1 MVLGDQPDDGA
12 ELLAIGSATVIFP
25 ERGLPRI
32 AVEIGA

>member
-12 ELLAIGSATVIFP
+12 ELLAIGGSTVIFP